1 MQATQKLH
9 DRVGSELALAVE
21 AHEERRVAGIRSR
34 AVSMP
39 SWELFDEQPQGYR
52 DAVLPHAVGARLS
65 IEQGSTLVRER

>member
-21 AHEERRVAGIRSR
+21 SDEELPVAAIGLR

-52 DAVLPHAVGARLS
+52 DAVLPRAVGARLS
-65 IEQGSTLVRER
+65 IEQGSTLLRER